1 MSACNP
7 ACVIHSAIH
16 VLEYA
21 ELTVDLAYKPAALGL
36 ATAIVIT
43 TTMDATGFSMF
54 SALPLFPLAGLFW
67 YLQKLSR
74 VEVGLVWGNLRTCV
88 LAVAFPVLVLGLM
101 GVIAWM
107 FGAVDT
113 SNADWNKAFLN
124 MGLMS
129 SIGIIIVLITE
140 EGFFRG
146 WLWAALSRAG
156 QTDTQ
161 VLICTS
167 IAFTVWHISAISLDT
182 GFDIPAT
189 EIPVYLINATLIGAV
204 FGMLRMISG
213 SVIAPSVCHAVW
225 NGIDYPLFGFGERVG
240 ALGIQQTHIYGPE
253 VGVLGIAVNLISATA
268 LWLWIRK

>member
-1 MSACNP
+1 
-7 ACVIHSAIH
+7 
-16 VLEYA
+16 
-21 ELTVDLAYKPAALGL
+21 
-36 ATAIVIT
+36 
-43 TTMDATGFSMF
+43 MDATGFSMF

-67 YLQKLSR
+67 HLQKLSR
-74 VEVGLVWGNLRTCV
+74 AEVGLVWGNLRTCV
-88 LAVAFPVLVLGLM
+88 VAVAFPVLVLGLM

-129 SIGIIIVLITE
+129 STGIIIVLITE

-161 VLICTS
+161 VLIYTS

-204 FGMLRMISG
+204 FGMLRMVSG

-253 VGVLGIAVNLISATA
+253 VGVLGIAVNLISAIA

>member
-1 MSACNP
+1 M
-7 ACVIHSAIH
+7 
-16 VLEYA
+16 
-21 ELTVDLAYKPAALGL
+21 
-36 ATAIVIT
+36 
-43 TTMDATGFSMF
+43 
-54 SALPLFPLAGLFW
+54 
-67 YLQKLSR
+67 
-74 VEVGLVWGNLRTCV
+74 GLVWGNLRTCV
-88 LAVAFPVLVLGLM
+88 VAVAFPVLVLGLM

-129 SIGIIIVLITE
+129 STGIIIVLITE

-161 VLICTS
+161 VLIYTS

-204 FGMLRMISG
+204 FGMLRMVSG